1 MLKAIFELTA
11 EKRTTVGKG
20 ASRRLRVQEKVPAII
35 YGADQEPMLI
45 TLEHRHLSKALE
57 NEAFYSHIL
66 TLHVDGK
73 AEQTVLKDL
82 QRHPFKRQIVHA
94 DFLRV
99 SAKDKLHMQIPL
111 HFQGEDDAPGLE
123 KGGIITHHLIQ
134 LDIKCLPADLPEF
147 IAVDVSK
154 LDVGDAIHL
163 SEIQLPKGVELA
175 AGAVDHA
182 HDQPIA
188 SMHLPRAMKEEEEIS
203 AESEEATAE
212 PDASAETDEGAE

>member
-11 EKRTTVGKG
+11 EKRTHVGKG

-45 TLEHRHLSKALE
+45 TLEQRHLSKALE

-66 TLHVDGK
+66 TLRVDGK
-73 AEQTVLKDL
+73 AQQTVLKDL

-99 SAKDKLHMQIPL
+99 SAKDKLHMQVPL
-111 HFQGEDDAPGLE
+111 HFQGNDDAPGLE
-123 KGGIITHHLIQ
+123 KGGIITHHVIH

-163 SEIQLPKGVELA
+163 SDITLPKGVELA
-175 AGAVDHA
+175 VGAVDHT

-188 SMHLPRAMKEEEEIS
+188 SMHLPRAMKEEEES
-203 AESEEATAE
+203 STKSGDTTAE
-212 PDASAETDEGAE
+212 ANSSAETDEGAS